1 MAKLKP
7 DIFNSLKARYI
18 LFGCVL
24 ALLVILVSVYG
35 YQNVRAV
42 SQETKA
48 NIETRNQLRDHTTE
62 IHKNMFVG
70 YRALD
75 SFLLDPTRKET
86 REQVHAALQ
95 NAQKLSGKLA
105 AYSWISEQNLSS
117 TVQNLVESFG
127 LLVEAAEALMQIRID
142 PTRQYPSLALGN
154 DVMQPSRNNL
164 NNAIALVMDDPAQRA
179 ELLAQPEVYSAFVT
193 MRHLWSQ
200 TLSNFRMYLANR
212 VGSFSEESLP
222 IQEKAIETMYQTFME
237 QVQKLRDYDDDGKL
251 GFEASAAVDEIENSA
266 QRWYKGY
273 LGVKKI
279 HHSDEWRA
287 DAKFIQ
293 EIISPRLANIDSLL
307 ATIER
312 HIEESGNRD
321 VQALASAAKSQT
333 RLLFLST
340 AAALV
345 FLLLVILSLQRLI
358 FRPIDT
364 VSRALKAEA
373 FGKDGV
379 ILPSAHSRETQRLV
393 DAFSEMRKQVHSRQA
408 ELEHQ
413 ALHDSLTELPNRAL
427 LQDRMEQAINVARRD
442 HKKITLLMI
451 DLDRFK
457 EINDTLGHTV
467 GDRVLKEVGS
477 RLLHSLRQVDT
488 VARLGGDEY
497 AVLLPNTDIAVA
509 EKIVRKLLT
518 EIETDLVIDELTLV
532 VKTSIGLAEFPTHGE
547 DVSTLLQH
555 ADVAMY
561 VAKHGQLGYSIYSP
575 GEDEYNIGRLAL
587 IGDLRHAIENNNLEL
602 HYQPKVDLET
612 GQVNAVEALLR
623 WHHDQ
628 HDYIPPDEIIALA
641 EQTGMI
647 DEITRWVLKESFVQC
662 SVWRRNGI
670 QLDISINI
678 SMSNLKNGEL
688 IPYIKSLLDEYGLPA
703 KCFTLEITE
712 SAMMAKP
719 ENALKVLTN
728 FTMMGIKL
736 AIDDFGTG
744 FSSLAYLKKLPVDE
758 LKIDKSFV
766 VDLPHDENDLI
777 IVRSTVELAHNLAID
792 VVAEGIETEAA
803 YGLLKSMK
811 CNSAQ
816 GFYISKPLDAQAL
829 ESFLNIREQA

>member
-1 MAKLKP
+1 
-7 DIFNSLKARYI
+7 
-18 LFGCVL
+18 
-24 ALLVILVSVYG
+24 
-35 YQNVRAV
+35 
-42 SQETKA
+42 
-48 NIETRNQLRDHTTE
+48 
-62 IHKNMFVG
+62 
-70 YRALD
+70 
-75 SFLLDPTRKET
+75 
-86 REQVHAALQ
+86 
-95 NAQKLSGKLA
+95 
-105 AYSWISEQNLSS
+105 
-117 TVQNLVESFG
+117 
-127 LLVEAAEALMQIRID
+127 
-142 PTRQYPSLALGN
+142 
-154 DVMQPSRNNL
+154 
-164 NNAIALVMDDPAQRA
+164 
-179 ELLAQPEVYSAFVT
+179 
-193 MRHLWSQ
+193 
-200 TLSNFRMYLANR
+200 
-212 VGSFSEESLP
+212 
-222 IQEKAIETMYQTFME
+222 
-237 QVQKLRDYDDDGKL
+237 
-251 GFEASAAVDEIENSA
+251 
-266 QRWYKGY
+266 
-273 LGVKKI
+273 
-279 HHSDEWRA
+279 
-287 DAKFIQ
+287 
-293 EIISPRLANIDSLL
+293 
-307 ATIER
+307 
-312 HIEESGNRD
+312 
-321 VQALASAAKSQT
+321 
-333 RLLFLST
+333 
-340 AAALV
+340 
-345 FLLLVILSLQRLI
+345 
-358 FRPIDT
+358 
-364 VSRALKAEA
+364 
-373 FGKDGV
+373 
-379 ILPSAHSRETQRLV
+379 
-393 DAFSEMRKQVHSRQA
+393 
-408 ELEHQ
+408 
-413 ALHDSLTELPNRAL
+413 
-427 LQDRMEQAINVARRD
+427 
-442 HKKITLLMI
+442 
-451 DLDRFK
+451 
-457 EINDTLGHTV
+457 V

-497 AVLLPNTDIAVA
+497 AVLLPKTDIAAA

-532 VKTSIGLAEFPTHGE
+532 VKASIGLAEFPTHGE

-587 IGDLRHAIENNNLEL
+587 ISDLRHAIENNNLEL

-612 GQVNAVEALLR
+612 GEVNAVEALLR
-623 WHHDQ
+623 WHHER

-647 DEITRWVLKESFVQC
+647 DAITRWVLKESFMQC
-662 SVWRRNGI
+662 SVWRRNDI

-766 VDLPHDENDLI
+766 MDLPHDENDLI

-803 YGLLKSMK
+803 YGLLKSMQ